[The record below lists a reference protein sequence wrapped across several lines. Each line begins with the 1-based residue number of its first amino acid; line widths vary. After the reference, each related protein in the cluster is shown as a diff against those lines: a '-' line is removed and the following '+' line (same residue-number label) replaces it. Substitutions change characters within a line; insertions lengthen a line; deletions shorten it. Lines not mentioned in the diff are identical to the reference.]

1 MFTQVPNL
9 MMNLKNI
16 SMPVWVLIGGTLGIG
31 AGVFF
36 GDYSTFLAPV
46 GSAYVMS
53 LQAAVYP
60 YLISSLLAGLGRLTP
75 ATALRLLK
83 RGWMFYV
90 LAWGITF
97 GAIGILAQAL
107 PSVAVPA
114 IIDPSKTQD
123 SWTELLTL
131 VIPANFFAD
140 LSRNYVPAVVIFS
153 ILYGIAIQRSPSK
166 ASFLEILDL
175 IRSASVT
182 LWEWI
187 VKLAPFA
194 VFALFA
200 ETTGTLALENLPS
213 LLLYLVL
220 FLVGTLLLA
229 FWILPALIAALAP
242 VSPKA
247 VLTEIRSGLVIA
259 IVTTLSVTALP
270 FILEA
275 TRKLAA
281 ACEIDD
287 PERDDIIR
295 TTLSVTYPLG
305 QLGNFFV
312 YLFML
317 FAVSFFRSPLQG
329 LEQALLPLF
338 TLLSCI
344 GSPTSTVDAVTF
356 LSSWLQLSDSSTQ
369 LYVEM
374 MTVTRYGQVIVS
386 VVGFAFLTLLV
397 TFSYYG
403 KLQVRLKKVL
413 VGLVVSALVL
423 MAVAVVAL
431 TVEKSLLPSKP
442 DPYLFFT
449 LDPAI
454 TQGVEAS
461 FSDAVEAEQSSDTR
475 RQYGQSTLDRIR
487 GSGTLRVGYHT
498 TGSII
503 PFAYT
508 NDRGELVGYD
518 IAFAYDLA
526 RSLNVKLHFVPFE
539 WAHLEEDLRA
549 RRFDIA
555 MSAVFATDERLG
567 TLSVSQPY
575 FHSPL
580 GLIVR
585 SSQADRFLS
594 QAVIA
599 SIPNLRLAFFYDPVV
614 APLLHNAFPTAEL
627 TIIPNYK
634 ELLYRNDFDAAI
646 ATFVQASAFA
656 TAHPSFSA
664 VLPQGLEGSFLFV
677 YVMPPGSD
685 EFRRFVNSWLLLREA
700 TGFKQRMYD
709 YWILGKQ
716 PAHTQPHW
724 SIIRDVLHWVK

>member
-1 MFTQVPNL
+1 
-9 MMNLKNI
+9 MNLKNI
-16 SMPVWVLIGGTLGIG
+16 SMPVWVLIGGILGIG
-31 AGVFF
+31 VGVFF
-36 GDYSTFLAPV
+36 GDYSSVLAPV
-46 GSAYVMS
+46 GSAYVML

-60 YLISSLLAGLGRLTP
+60 YLVSSLLVGLGRLTP
-75 ATALRLLK
+75 TTALQLLK

-97 GAIGILAQAL
+97 GVIILLSQAL
-107 PSVAVPA
+107 PSATVPA
-114 IIDPSKTQD
+114 ILDPSKPRD
-123 SWTELLTL
+123 SWTDLLTL
-131 VIPANFFAD
+131 VIPANFVAD

-153 ILYGIAIQRSPSK
+153 ILYGVAIQHSPSK
-166 ASFLEILDL
+166 APFLEILDL

-182 LWEWI
+182 LWEWV

-194 VFALFA
+194 IFALFA
-200 ETTGTLALENLPS
+200 ETAGTLALENLPS

-220 FLVGTLLLA
+220 FLVGTFVLA
-229 FWILPALIAALAP
+229 FWILPSVIAALAP

-259 IVTTLSVTALP
+259 VVTTLSVTALP

-287 PERDDIIR
+287 KERDDIIR

-317 FAVSFFRSPLQG
+317 FAVYFFRTPLSG
-329 LEQALLPLF
+329 FEQTLLPLF

-356 LSSWLQLSDSSTQ
+356 LSSWLRLPDSSTQ

-374 MTVTRYGQVIVS
+374 MAITRYGQVIVS

-403 KLQVRLKKVL
+403 KLQIKLKKAL
-413 VGLVVSALVL
+413 VGLVLPSLVLAALVSG
-423 MAVAVVAL
+423 AL
-431 TVEKSLLPSKP
+431 IVEKTWLPSAP
-442 DPYLFFT
+442 IPYLFFT
-449 LDPAI
+449 LDPSI
-454 TQGVEAS
+454 TQGVEVS
-461 FSDAVEAEQSSDTR
+461 FSDTAEVEQRSDAGQQS
-475 RQYGQSTLDRIR
+475 GQSALARIR
-487 GSGTLRVGYHT
+487 SSGTLRVGYYT
-498 TGSII
+498 TGTLI
-503 PFAYT
+503 PFAYM
-508 NDRGELVGYD
+508 NDHGELVWYD

-526 RSLNVKLHFVPFE
+526 RSLAVKLHFVPFE
-539 WAHLEEDLRA
+539 WPHLEEDLQA

-555 MSAVFATDERLG
+555 MSAIFALDERLR
-567 TLSVSQPY
+567 TVSVSQPY

-585 SSQADRFLS
+585 SSQAGRFLS
-594 QAVIA
+594 QAAIA
-599 SIPNLRLAFFYDPVV
+599 EIPNLRLAFFYDPFF
-614 APLLHNAFPTAEL
+614 APLLHSAFPTAKL
-627 TIIPNYK
+627 TNILNYK
-634 ELLYRNDFDAAI
+634 ELLSRNDIDAVI
-646 ATFVQASAFA
+646 AAFSQASAFA
-656 TAHPSFSA
+656 TAHPGISA
-664 VLPQGLEGSFLFV
+664 VLPQGSGSPLLFV
-677 YVMPPGSD
+677 YVMPPESD
-685 EFRRFVNSWLLLREA
+685 EFLHFVNSWLLLREA
-700 TGFKQRMYD
+700 DGFKRRMHD

-716 PAHTQPHW
+716 PARTQPRW
-724 SIIRDVLHWVK
+724 SIMRDVLHWVK